1 MGARILV
8 ADDSVTIQKVVE
20 LTFSKEDFTLT
31 QARSGEET
39 IRKAKEMRPDLV
51 LLDLVMPDMNG
62 YDVCAALRAEPVL
75 RSVPIILLTGTF
87 ESFDRQRGA
96 QAGANDFVTKPFES
110 QVLIGKVKQ
119 LLFAKAVEGSKAA
132 DAKPSAEAIAAKTLP
147 VASALSLAQPLLE
160 PVAAAETSPP
170 PTPPPEP
177 SQEELWELLGAS
189 LAVPPNAAA
198 PSEEPEPLRVG
209 EIAFAGPPPEPETP
223 PVDLGALE
231 LEPFPVATE
240 SAADAMDVL
249 PLPESLSLDD
259 LLATASELP
268 AVAPPAEA
276 SAGAALAGE
285 PVFELSAAEAAPLP
299 MVEVGKGGPPAL
311 PIEELLGSPA
321 PESAQVDA
329 PTLELPELDLSALP
343 EAGAAASAEVEPPA
357 PARVEEAEAFPEF
370 RLEGVVASAEEWA
383 ASEASLSSETSEYLP
398 PPGAAGPLPPPAE
411 VGPPRIPGDAAPL
424 QMDEIAAAPSAVAA
438 AVPAAPEAA
447 GLASIGMTP
456 SEMAAMREA
465 VTERVA
471 HDLKHELSEKLL
483 ERFEKIVW
491 EVVPD
496 LAEILITKEIE
507 RIRRLADEE
516 KSS

>member
-20 LTFSKEDFTLT
+20 LTFTKEDFTLT
-31 QARSGEET
+31 QARSGEEA
-39 IRKAKEMRPDLV
+39 IRKAKEIRPDLV

-62 YDVCAALRAEPVL
+62 YDVCAALRAEPML

-132 DAKPSAEAIAAKTLP
+132 EAKPSAEAIVAKTLP
-147 VASALSLAQPLLE
+147 VASALSAVQPLLE
-160 PVAAAETSPP
+160 PVPAAEKLPQ

-177 SQEELWELLGAS
+177 PQEELWELLGGTP
-189 LAVPPNAAA
+189 AVPPSAAP

-223 PVDLGALE
+223 LLDLSALE
-231 LEPFPVATE
+231 LEPLPAAAE
-240 SAADAMDVL
+240 SAAEAMEVL

-268 AVAPPAEA
+268 AAAPPIEA
-276 SAGAALAGE
+276 SAGAAPAGE
-285 PVFELSAAEAAPLP
+285 AVFELFAAEAGPLP
-299 MVEVGKGGPPAL
+299 MVEVGKGQPPAR

-321 PESAQVDA
+321 PESAPVDA
-329 PTLELPELDLSALP
+329 PTLSLPELDLTALP
-343 EAGAAASAEVEPPA
+343 EAGGGASAEVEVPVPA
-357 PARVEEAEAFPEF
+357 LAEEVEAFPEF
-370 RLEGVVASAEEWA
+370 RLEGVVASPGEWA
-383 ASEASLSSETSEYLP
+383 APEASLSLETSEYLP
-398 PPGAAGPLPPPAE
+398 PPGVAEQLPPPVEA
-411 VGPPRIPGDAAPL
+411 GPPRTTVEATPV
-424 QMDEIAAAPSAVAA
+424 QSDEMAAAPPTVAA
-438 AVPAAPEAA
+438 AVPVAAEAA

-456 SEMAAMREA
+456 SEVAAMREA

-507 RIRRLADEE
+507 RIRRLAEEE
-516 KSS
+516 KTS